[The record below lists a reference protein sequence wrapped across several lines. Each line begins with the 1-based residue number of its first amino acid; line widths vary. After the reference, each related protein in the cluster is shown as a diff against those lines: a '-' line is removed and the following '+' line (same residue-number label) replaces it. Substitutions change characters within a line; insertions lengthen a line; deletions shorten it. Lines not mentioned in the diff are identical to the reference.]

1 MNVNRIAILGAA
13 AIAAGAAAFLVRGM
27 LGGGT
32 STSNASVPPAQIAT
46 TDVMVAANDVDAG
59 KALTVND
66 VRWQAWPKSALAPA
80 FVTRETQP
88 DLAKAVEGS
97 VVRAPLF
104 SGEPITVAKVIKA
117 QSASFMSATITPG
130 RRAVS
135 IAISAEQGAGGFILP
150 NDRVDLILT
159 RELGNSGNQK
169 SFQSV
174 TILRDVRVLA
184 IDQTAKPDNNTQ
196 SAVGKTATLELTE
209 EQAELTAQSAAT
221 GTLSLALRSL
231 GETTTAALRD
241 DEAAYSRRTTGA
253 VSVIRYGVARG
264 ASVMGRGQ

>member
-32 STSNASVPPAQIAT
+32 SQSEASIPTAEYAT
-46 TDVMVAANDVDAG
+46 TDVLVAASDVDAG
-59 KALTVND
+59 RPLTVND

-80 FVTRETQP
+80 YVTRDVQP
-88 DLAKAVEGS
+88 DVSKAVEGS

-104 SGEPITVAKVIKA
+104 SGEPITPAKVIRA
-117 QSASFMSATITPG
+117 ANASFMSATLTPG

-135 IAISAEQGAGGFILP
+135 ILVSAEQTAGGFILP
-150 NDRVDLILT
+150 NDRVDIVLT
-159 RELGNSGNQK
+159 RQIGQSGEKN
-169 SFQSV
+169 FQAT
-174 TILRDVRVLA
+174 TILQDVRVLA

-196 SAVGKTATLELTE
+196 SAVGKTATLELNE
-209 EQAELTAQSAAT
+209 DQAELIAQSQAM
-221 GTLSLALRSL
+221 GTLSLALRPL
-231 GETTTAALRD
+231 GETVDAALQ
-241 DEAAYSRRTTGA
+241 DENSANSRHSGA
-253 VSVIRYGVARG
+253 VSVIRYGVARA

>member
-32 STSNASVPPAQIAT
+32 SSSNASVPAVQVAT

-80 FVTRETQP
+80 FTTRDTQP

-104 SGEPITVAKVIKA
+104 AGEPITVAKVIKA
-117 QSASFMSATITPG
+117 QNASFMSATITPG
-130 RRAVS
+130 KRAVGVK
-135 IAISAEQGAGGFILP
+135 IEAETTAGGFILP

-159 RELGNSGNQK
+159 RQIGSGGGDRN
-169 SFQSV
+169 FQSM
-174 TILRDVRVLA
+174 TILRDIRVLA

-209 EQAELTAQSAAT
+209 EQAELVEQSAAT
-221 GTLSLALRSL
+221 GTLSLALRGL
-231 GETTTAALRD
+231 GETTNTALREED
-241 DEAAYSRRTTGA
+241 SAYSRRTTGA
-253 VSVIRYGVARG
+253 VSIIRYGVARG